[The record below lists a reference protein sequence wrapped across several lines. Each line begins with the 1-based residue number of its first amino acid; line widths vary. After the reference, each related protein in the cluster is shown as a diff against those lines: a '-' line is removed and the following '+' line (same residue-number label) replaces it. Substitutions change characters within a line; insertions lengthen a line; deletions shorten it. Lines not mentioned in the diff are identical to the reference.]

1 MPKRDKRINEHIQE
15 AAPFAKP
22 ILRHLRK
29 LIHQTCPKT
38 EETIKWGMPHFLY
51 EGKIL
56 CGIAAF
62 KAHCAF
68 WFWKGQ
74 QVVGK
79 KDPKA
84 KTSMGNFD
92 RITSLSDLPSTAII
106 EGYIKKA
113 MKLNEL
119 QNIKKTKVKRSTQP
133 KRLKTI

>member
-84 KTSMGNFD
+84 KTSMGNFG
-92 RITSLSDLPSTAII
+92 RITSLSDLPSATVI
-106 EGYIKKA
+106 ESYIKKA

-119 QNIKKTKVKRSTQP
+119 QPMSRTKNPKIKKPSKLQT
-133 KRLKTI
+133 